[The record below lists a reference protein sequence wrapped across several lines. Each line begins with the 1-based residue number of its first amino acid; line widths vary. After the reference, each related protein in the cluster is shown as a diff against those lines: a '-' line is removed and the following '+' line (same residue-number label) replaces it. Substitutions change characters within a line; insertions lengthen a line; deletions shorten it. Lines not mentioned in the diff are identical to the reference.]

1 MVSRPPHSN
10 DRPSLIKT
18 LRTEAALLTVKIATR
33 LELWSSAWACRL
45 KTCIRKSKQAV
56 ERKKKRP
63 MCWHRLNQEA
73 C

>member
-1 MVSRPPHSN
+1 MVSRPPRSS

-18 LRTEAALLTVKIATR
+18 RRTEAALLTVKIATR

-45 KTCIRKSKQAV
+45 KTCIRESKRAV

-63 MCWHRLNQEA
+63 MCWPQLNQEA